1 SETIARE
8 VSITIKALQAVQ
20 RRTFHTPRTKTGAIL
35 KAILKSYFFKSKVAV
50 FTTREPVN
58 NIREREKRKME
69 ISADSIKFMQEKIL
83 NIHPIGCYKGQM
95 AASGFISI
103 RRCYVIHKV
112 LSEQIAQASICLE
125 SARLQLLRQLVLAI
139 TFEGSARRCQ
149 VYFHR
154 YSPTCYD
161 QGHYNMDSGLSMAI
175 EPKRSFV
182 QFEHFILIRAV
193 RALFS
198 NVR

>member
-1 SETIARE
+1 
-8 VSITIKALQAVQ
+8 
-20 RRTFHTPRTKTGAIL
+20 
-35 KAILKSYFFKSKVAV
+35 
-50 FTTREPVN
+50 
-58 NIREREKRKME
+58 ME

-149 VYFHR
+149 VYFHN
-154 YSPTCYD
+154 S
-161 QGHYNMDSGLSMAI
+161 HLSLVQNTNLI
-175 EPKRSFV
+175 LSFDDM
-182 QFEHFILIRAV
+182 EHTT
-193 RALFS
+193 FS
-198 NVR
+198 KIYPFFRHSVGYTLSFFKSTTHLADITYCRQYPQPVFGRNVKTLDKS